1 MKSNF
6 KPQKEVTILLKK
18 SNTTKRNKTYD
29 DVRQDNRAP
38 RRERVASSQASRI
51 REGTRAHPLNKNTV
65 RIKKHSNKRQTVQVT
80 GWVSKKVSAEI
91 DRIAAEKG
99 ITRSRTIATLLEE
112 AVNWSIE
119 KQYATLLKPVIQQAI
134 RKESRKERARFAEL
148 LVRVAYDANV
158 SRNLAFNILGRQP
171 GVTVESLNR
180 IKDWSNK
187 KAKDSIINRTA
198 QIDDLIRAMEESD
211 EPLDQETSEEVS
223 INQEI
228 ASEKTGPEKKR

>member
-1 MKSNF
+1 MKSDF
-6 KPQKEVTILLKK
+6 KLQKEVIILPEK
-18 SNTTKRNKTYD
+18 SNTTKNSKTYD
-29 DVRQDNRAP
+29 DVRQDNVAQ
-38 RRERVASSQASRI
+38 RRVRVALPQASRI
-51 REGTRAHPLNKNTV
+51 KEGTRTHQLTKNII
-65 RIKKHSNKRQTVQVT
+65 RIKKHSNKRQTVNAV
-80 GWVSKKVSAEI
+80 GWISKKVSAEI

-119 KQYATLLKPVIQQAI
+119 KQYATLLKPIIQQTI
-134 RKESRKERARFAEL
+134 RKESRKDRARFAEL

-187 KAKDSIINRTA
+187 KAKD
-198 QIDDLIRAMEESD
+198 
-211 EPLDQETSEEVS
+211 
-223 INQEI
+223 
-228 ASEKTGPEKKR
+228 